1 MPNRSKDT
9 CADEHATRASG
20 PGQGSGPIGPPELEL
35 VLDRT
40 VQAPALARYA
50 IAERCDQLGVDGSLE
65 QSLILL
71 VSEVV
76 SNAVRH
82 SPAAPDEPVGLDAT
96 FGQRAI
102 RVTVTDAGDGFT
114 PRPRDPASAHDG
126 YGLYLLEKVAASWG
140 VESCGDTKVWFE
152 LARG

>member
-9 CADEHATRASG
+9 CADEQAARAPDAAERGGASD
-20 PGQGSGPIGPPELEL
+20 PAELEL

-40 VQAPALARYA
+40 VRAPALARYA
-50 IAERCDQLGVDGSLE
+50 VTERCEQLGVDGSLE

-102 RVTVTDAGDGFT
+102 RVTVTDGGDGFT
-114 PRPRDPASAHDG
+114 PRPRDPASARDG
-126 YGLYLLEKVAASWG
+126 YGLYLLEKVAESWG

>member
-1 MPNRSKDT
+1 MTNRSKDT
-9 CADEHATRASG
+9 CADERATRPGERDGASD
-20 PGQGSGPIGPPELEL
+20 PAELEL

-40 VQAPALARYA
+40 VQAPAIARYA
-50 IAERCDQLGVDGSLE
+50 IAERCEQLGVDGSLE

-82 SPAAPDEPVGLDAT
+82 SPAPAEEPVGLDAT
-96 FGQRAI
+96 FGPRMI

-114 PRPRDPASAHDG
+114 PRQRDPASAHDG
-126 YGLYLLEKVAASWG
+126 YGLYLLEKVAESWG